1 MGQGFTVGD
10 EDKPYERAA
19 LTRSVLVVE
28 DDLDLLDLV
37 RAYLEPLD
45 VEIITTTDTEE
56 ALRLIAERP
65 LDVVVC
71 DVGMPKH
78 NGLELTQLVRE
89 AGYRGKLVLMTGWDI
104 DRVEHDQ
111 RSQGCDLLLK
121 KPFLGAE
128 LVGAV
133 DQLLRS

>member
-1 MGQGFTVGD
+1 MGD
-10 EDKPYERAA
+10 EVRSIERAA
-19 LTRSVLVVE
+19 APRSVLIVE
-28 DDLDLLDLV
+28 DDLDLLDLM
-37 RAYLEPLD
+37 RAFLEPLELE
-45 VEIITTTDTEE
+45 VITTTDTEE

-78 NGLELTQLVRE
+78 NGIELAQLVRQ

-104 DRVEHDQ
+104 ELDQ
-111 RSQGCDLLLK
+111 RLHGYDLLLK

-128 LVGAV
+128 IVGAIE
-133 DQLLRS
+133 QLLAT